1 MSAYLILSANDVHN
15 VMISRFGNI
24 VQGVGKK
31 RRLLKLMPQ

>member
-1 MSAYLILSANDVHN
+1 MLACLIRSANDVHN
-15 VMISRFGNI
+15 VMISRFGKI